1 MPERILLGKDNAG
14 TFCLKVSQPGDSG
27 GVRAPNEPLLFDS
40 TSVRSGMTYA
50 GGNASSTTGINW
62 SATKGQL
69 GFIPLVVSL
78 DDNAGSIETNSGT
91 EQVYSE
97 RGNYFETTVTSLTPR
112 AVGSETSGR
121 TAANLKFFVLRLPM
135 QYGKMTDSSLW
146 S

>member
-40 TSVRSGMTYA
+40 TSVRSGMVYA
-50 GGNASSTTGINW
+50 GGNASSTTTVNW

-69 GFIPLVVSL
+69 GFIPLVIST
-78 DDNAGSIETNSGT
+78 DDNAGSKEVFSNGTKEEYYENGEHFNTTLTSITPKDVDGSG
-91 EQVYSE
+91 
-97 RGNYFETTVTSLTPR
+97 
-112 AVGSETSGR
+112 GR
-121 TAANLKFFVLRLPM
+121 TATNLKFMVIRLPL